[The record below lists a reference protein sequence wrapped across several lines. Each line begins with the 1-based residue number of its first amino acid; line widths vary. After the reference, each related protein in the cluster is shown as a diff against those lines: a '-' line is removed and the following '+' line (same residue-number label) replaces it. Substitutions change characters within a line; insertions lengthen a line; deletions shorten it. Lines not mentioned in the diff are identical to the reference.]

1 MFIQTMHADRIS
13 IIHNKKEDGG
23 MSQKN
28 RWMTLCGIIF
38 SLMMIFSFAG
48 CAKKAVSGD
57 PGTASDKVVTD
68 ESKVAAQSGAA
79 SSEAKADSAA
89 SSGATTEYAV
99 KKGDSLWAIAKSKD
113 IYGDDFLW
121 PIIYGANKA
130 QIKNPNRIYPGQK
143 LIIPR
148 DGFSTKDI
156 EKARKKAGA
165 KKPYAPLKGSTPP
178 MK

>member
-1 MFIQTMHADRIS
+1 
-13 IIHNKKEDGG
+13 

-28 RWMTLCGIIF
+28 RWMALCSIIF
-38 SLMMIFSFAG
+38 SLMMIFSVAG
-48 CAKKAVSGD
+48 CAKKAVGGD
-57 PGTASDKVVTD
+57 PGTASDRVVTN
-68 ESKVAAQSGAA
+68 ESKVSAQSGAA
-79 SSEAKADSAA
+79 SSEAKADTAA
-89 SSGATTEYAV
+89 SSSATTEYVV
-99 KKGDSLWAIAKSKD
+99 KKGDSLWIIAKYKD

-148 DGFSTKDI
+148 DGFSMKDI

-165 KKPYAPLKGSTPP
+165 KKPYTPPKGSKPP

>member
-1 MFIQTMHADRIS
+1 MFIQARHAERIS
-13 IIHNKKEDGG
+13 IIHIKKEDVG

-28 RWMTLCGIIF
+28 RWMSLCSIIF

-79 SSEAKADSAA
+79 SSEAKAASTA
-89 SSGATTEYAV
+89 SSGATTVYVV
-99 KKGDSLWAIAKSKD
+99 KKGDSLWFIAKYKD
-113 IYGDDFLW
+113 IYGDDYLW
-121 PIIYGANKA
+121 PIIYNANKA

-148 DGFSTKDI
+148 DGFSMKDI

-165 KKPYAPLKGSTPP
+165 KKPYTPPKGSTPP